1 MMSKLVFM
9 DHDGGIDDLLSQILL
24 LTMSNVELIGISVT
38 PADCYIEPAVESCF
52 KLLQLLDQKNIP
64 IGRGDYYG
72 INAFPNDW
80 RAQPECVNALPM
92 LINLETPTDIYDLPS
107 AVDLMIEKISAAKQ
121 NVTVLLTG
129 PCSNLVLALEK
140 APELKNKIEE
150 IVWMAGAFRVG
161 GNVMTFQHD
170 GTAEWNVFWDPM
182 SAKQLF
188 AMELPLVLIPLDVS
202 NQVPV
207 KKSFLSKLAQQS
219 NYKLSNLAG
228 QFWAMTLDTI
238 PAYHYTYYM
247 WDVLATSYLAIPHEF
262 TTEQIHAN
270 VSTRPPNAGQTFIS
284 HNGFKLK
291 MATAVNEE
299 VFYEYLLQQFKR

>member
-1 MMSKLVFM
+1 MSKLVFM
-9 DHDGGIDDLLSQILL
+9 DHDGGIDDLLSQLLL
-24 LTMSNVELIGISVT
+24 LTMPDVELIGISVT
-38 PADCYIEPAVESCF
+38 PADCYIEPAIESTY
-52 KLLQLLDQKNIP
+52 KILQLLDQKNTP
-64 IGRGDYYG
+64 IGRGDYNG

-80 RAQPECVNALPM
+80 RARPECVNALPM
-92 LINLETPTDIYDLPS
+92 LINLPSPANIYELPS
-107 AVDLMIEKISAAKQ
+107 AVDLMIEKISTAKQ

-150 IVWMAGAFRVG
+150 VVWMAGAFRVA

-170 GTAEWNVFWDPM
+170 STAEWNVYWDPIN
-182 SAKQLF
+182 AKKLF
-188 AMELPLVLIPLDVS
+188 KMELPLVLIPLDVT

-247 WDVLATSYLAIPHEF
+247 WDILATSYLAIPHEF
-262 TTEQIHAN
+262 TTEQIHADL
-270 VSTRPPNAGQTFIS
+270 STRPPNAGQTFIS
-284 HNGFKLK
+284 ENGFKLK
-291 MATAVNEE
+291 IATAVNEE